1 VDKNKIMIKDK
12 LVADVRDEHIGELDN
27 ENNDDNIE
35 WQLKKDG
42 NGEYPLVGYLRR
54 RGR

>member
-1 VDKNKIMIKDK
+1 MIKDK

-42 NGEYPLVGYLRR
+42 TPSRVFKKKGKII
-54 RGR
+54 